1 MSELVSFDGCGRR
14 RRTHCKNGHLYDEKT
29 SSWSINWKGYRCR
42 ECRECSRL
50 RQARKRENPEF
61 NRLCAERT
69 ARWRKRHPEKY
80 EKAWKRA
87 QDQKRQILLDAR
99 AGGCIKCGEKHPS
112 CLDFHH
118 RGGKKDKLGNIS
130 ETRKFAVKRILEEI
144 AKCDVLCANCHRK
157 HHWNERNQK
166 GIC

>member
-61 NRLCAERT
+61 NRLSAERT
-69 ARWRKRHPEKY
+69 ARWRQRHPEKY
-80 EKAWKRA
+80 ETGWKQA
-87 QDQKRQILLDAR
+87 QGEKRQILLGAR
-99 AGGCIKCGEKHPS
+99 VGGCVKCGEKDPA

-118 RGGKKDKLGNIS
+118 RNGKADKLGHIGVIRRFGLS
-130 ETRKFAVKRILEEI
+130 RLHAEI
-144 AKCDVLCANCHRK
+144 AKCDILCANCHRK
-157 HHWNERNQK
+157 HHRDERNK
-166 GIC
+166 KEVT